1 MPKVKIT
8 NSKGLVQS
16 PGKGLEFETTPTLT
30 VSGKSAAFTVSQ
42 GGLYTVTAGGAVNV
56 TMPLAS
62 DVPGQMFIIRNGDAN
77 ANVVTG
83 SSAWGDK
90 KAPFYGNFRN
100 AAAFSGVDQ
109 ATAVKITLEAASGSQ
124 VTMIS
129 DGNKYCVLAVSG
141 AVAPT
146 LSKQKFGRG
155 SGGGV

>member
-1 MPKVKIT
+1 MPKVKVT

-16 PGKGLEFETTPTLT
+16 PGKGIEYETTPTLT
-30 VSGKSAAFTVSQ
+30 VQGKTAAFTVSQ
-42 GGLYTVTAGGAVNV
+42 GGLYTVTAGEAVNV
-56 TMPLAS
+56 TMPLAA
-62 DVPGQMFIIRNGDAN
+62 DVPGQMFIIRNGDAS

-90 KAPFYGNFRN
+90 KAPFYGNFRST
-100 AAAFSGVDQ
+100 AEFSGVEQ
-109 ATAVKITLEAASGSQ
+109 STAVKITLEAASGSQ

-155 SGGGV
+155 AGGGV

>member
-1 MPKVKIT
+1 MPKVKVT

-16 PGKGLEFETTPTLT
+16 PGKGIEYETTPTLT
-30 VSGKSAAFTVSQ
+30 VQGKTEAFTISQ
-42 GGLYTVTAGGAVNV
+42 GGLYTVTAGSAVNV

-77 ANVVTG
+77 ANVITG
-83 SSAWGDK
+83 SSDWGDK
-90 KAPFYGNFRN
+90 KAPFYGNFR
-100 AAAFSGVDQ
+100 AAAVFSGKEGS
-109 ATAVKITLEAASGSQ
+109 TAVSIALEAASGSQ

-155 SGGGV
+155 AGGGV

>member
-1 MPKVKIT
+1 MPKTTIT
-8 NSKGLVQS
+8 NSKGLVQTA
-16 PGKGLEFETTPTLT
+16 GKGIEFEQTPQLSVHKKT
-30 VSGKSAAFTVSQ
+30 AAFAPAM
-42 GGLYTVTAGGAVNV
+42 GGLYTVTAGEAIAI

-62 DVPGQMFIIRNGDAN
+62 TVPGQMFIIRNGDAN

-83 SSAWGDK
+83 SSSWGDK
-90 KAPFYGNFRN
+90 KAPFYGNFRA
-100 AAAFSGVDQ
+100 AAAFSGKEQ
-109 ATAVKITLEAASGSQ
+109 STAVSIALEAASGSQ

-155 SGGGV
+155 AGGGV

>member
-16 PGKGLEFETTPTLT
+16 PGKGLEYEQTPTLSVHAKT
-30 VSGKSAAFTVSQ
+30 EAFTLSQ
-42 GGLYTVTAGGAVNV
+42 GGLYTVTAGSAVNI

-77 ANVVTG
+77 ANVITG

-90 KAPFYGNFRN
+90 KAPFYGNFRST
-100 AAAFSGVDQ
+100 ALFSGVEQ
-109 ATAVKITLEAASGSQ
+109 STAVKIALEAASGSQ